1 MKIQGWGG
9 GARKHPPKGR
19 HFFWAAI
26 GPRLGR
32 ASEIELPYMFNI
44 VKLRFL
50 EFLFCN
56 FHAYTTTEHVFEQNI
71 LVNF

>member
-9 GARKHPPKGR
+9 GQNTPTQGQTV
-19 HFFWAAI
+19 FF